1 MKNSLSE
8 PGTAWKST
16 DREAG
21 GAREKEEPRGVC
33 VCVEE
38 RGKQRE
44 RETERKKIKRLS
56 LNSREVMSRRRR
68 AILQK
73 VKLHE

>member
-1 MKNSLSE
+1 MCR
-8 PGTAWKST
+8 
-16 DREAG
+16 REG
-21 GAREKEEPRGVC
+21 ETE
-33 VCVEE
+33 
-38 RGKQRE
+38 RE
-44 RETERKKIKRLS
+44 RDRKKIKRLS

>member
-44 RETERKKIKRLS
+44 RETESKKTVT
-56 LNSREVMSRRRR
+56 E
-68 AILQK
+68 LQGGD
-73 VKLHE
+73 VEEEEGNTTEGQAA